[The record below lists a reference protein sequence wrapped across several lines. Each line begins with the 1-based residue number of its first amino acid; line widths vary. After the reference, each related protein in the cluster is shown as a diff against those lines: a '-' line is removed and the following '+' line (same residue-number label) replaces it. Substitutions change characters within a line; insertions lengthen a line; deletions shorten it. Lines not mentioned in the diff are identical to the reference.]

1 MQRCKLGY
9 CNLATMIIQIPPSAL
24 KELQQLE
31 DDDWSVSAENLVDW
45 VNHTAKKY
53 LPSKSPHKSGRVSE
67 NLSLRAMRYY
77 QTLGCI
83 DAPVRE
89 GRDVR
94 YGFRHYLQA
103 LLVRKMLWQGVPA
116 AKMASLMP
124 SRTIAEYKKLLL
136 EGIQLVVTPS
146 STRSALLAGQ
156 QSETWRRLL
165 VCDGVELHLNKN
177 SPRLDGKSIPELLEK
192 IEAALRR
199 QAAARKK
206 R

>member
-1 MQRCKLGY
+1 
-9 CNLATMIIQIPPSAL
+9 MIIQIPPSAL

-31 DDDWSVSAENLVDW
+31 NKDWSVSAQELVDW
-45 VNHTAKKY
+45 VNHIAVRF
-53 LPSKSPHKSGRVSE
+53 LPANTPDKSGRVSE

-89 GRDVR
+89 GREAH

-103 LLVRKMLWQGVPA
+103 LLVRKMLWQRVPA
-116 AKMASLMP
+116 STMAELLP
-124 SRTIAEYKKLLL
+124 GRTTDEYKNLLL
-136 EGIQLVVTPS
+136 EDIQLIAKPGSTQSPRS
-146 STRSALLAGQ
+146 SIEA
-156 QSETWRRLL
+156 SETWRRLR
-165 VCDGVELHLNKN
+165 VCDGIELHLGEKIA
-177 SPRLDGKSIPELLEK
+177 RIDGKSIPAILEK

-199 QAAARKK
+199 QAAAK